1 MNSILGDGFKY
12 ENFVNNPVLESPK
25 TPIFSNYTD
34 DVEGEALQ
42 VPDEDTYDQ
51 YVGAEVTL
59 AIGNKL
65 LSAKV

>member
-1 MNSILGDGFKY
+1 
-12 ENFVNNPVLESPK
+12 VNNPVLESPK